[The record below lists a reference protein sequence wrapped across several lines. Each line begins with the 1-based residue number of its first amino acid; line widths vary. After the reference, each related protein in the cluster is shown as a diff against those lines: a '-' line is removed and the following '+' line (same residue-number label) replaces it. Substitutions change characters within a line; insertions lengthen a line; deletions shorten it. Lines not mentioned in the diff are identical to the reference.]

1 MARSVL
7 TGAGQCLCPMEQHP
21 KGSCVA
27 GKELCSGSSV
37 SPGTFRVTPAPHLGG
52 VPPRNAFQSS
62 SLSSVLVMIIPSL
75 CHFYFLFKLTGK
87 YMLGELEFCLV
98 DFALVVFL
106 VVVWGEEMFTRLFR
120 LEKWCPSGLN
130 HHVIFSLIFS

>member
-87 YMLGELEFCLV
+87 NMLGELEFCLV
-98 DFALVVFL
+98 DFVLVVFWL
-106 VVVWGEEMFTRLFR
+106 LFGERKCSLD
-120 LEKWCPSGLN
+120 CSGLRSG
-130 HHVIFSLIFS
+130 VLLD